1 MSEFLKLAWEL
12 IAKVI
17 YNVTDWLFGFVMG
30 FIHVF
35 ITGWVE
41 YYAIFMSYFVNFSWP
56 MTRNTGKY
64 AMPLPRWLNSAP
76 NTAHMTRQVSSG
88 LRMLHA
94 TPSTLRR
101 YFSLKSRVMRFCRR

>member
-1 MSEFLKLAWEL
+1 MLNSRFTSAKQHFSSGKMYLGMYTLRKSGAFFSTLSMAMVVDSRKKLN
-12 IAKVI
+12 I
-17 YNVTDWLFGFVMG
+17 
-30 FIHVF
+30 
-35 ITGWVE
+35 
-41 YYAIFMSYFVNFSWP
+41 SWP

>member
-41 YYAIFMSYFVNFSWP
+41 Y
-56 MTRNTGKY
+56 
-64 AMPLPRWLNSAP
+64 
-76 NTAHMTRQVSSG
+76 
-88 LRMLHA
+88 
-94 TPSTLRR
+94 
-101 YFSLKSRVMRFCRR
+101 